1 MASNGVLLLLT
12 FIHISIGHA
21 GFINVEVRA
30 ENVGKYGQQSLLECV
45 YKPSEE
51 AEDGQLIWVHWKKEG
66 VEDILFFHKGDTT
79 AESRYSFA
87 EPSWNT
93 TNRNVS
99 LLITDTSVKDEGEYT
114 CEMETERGHGTK
126 ETRLRVTAKYNKP
139 AIKFDPQTSTLICES
154 DSGYPEGQLR
164 WFDEF
169 GTEWT
174 KSAQMEATVVGSGLF
189 NLSSKLTL
197 KDGSTFSSYTCKVF
211 NVSGGKE
218 DEATYTVPEPE
229 NEGRAQEK
237 EVDHTTKVVAP
248 LVVIGSLIVGL
259 LLLMLLLYKRRSQR
273 GHQPV
278 DTSDSPVEQ
287 GEDQSCPDSPA

>member
-12 FIHISIGHA
+12 FIHLSIGHA
-21 GFINVEVRA
+21 AFVRLEVRA
-30 ENVGKYGQQSLLECV
+30 ETVGKYGQQSLLECV
-45 YKPSEE
+45 YIPSQE
-51 AEDGQLIWVHWKKEG
+51 AEDGKLVWVYWKKEG
-66 VEDILFFHKGDTT
+66 VEDALLIFRKDSTT
-79 AESRYSFA
+79 AESGYSFA
-87 EPSWNT
+87 EPSWNA

-99 LLITDTSVKDEGEYT
+99 LLITNTTVKDEGEYT
-114 CEMETERGHGTK
+114 CNVMTESGDGIKKTH
-126 ETRLRVTAKYNKP
+126 LRVTAKYNKP
-139 AIKFDPQTSTLICES
+139 AIKLDPRTSTLMCES

-174 KSAQMEATVVGSGLF
+174 KSSQMEAKKIESGLF
-189 NLSSKLTL
+189 NLSSKMTL
-197 KDGSTFSSYTCKVF
+197 MDGSTFSSYTCKVF

-218 DEATYTVPEPE
+218 EEATYTVQEPE
-229 NEGRAQEK
+229 KREGNK
-237 EVDHTTKVVAP
+237 VDGTTKVVAP

-273 GHQPV
+273 DHQPV
-278 DTSDSPVEQ
+278 DTCDSPVEQ

>member
-66 VEDILFFHKGDTT
+66 GEDILFFHKGDTT

-99 LLITDTSVKDEGEYT
+99 LLITKTSVKDEGEYT
-114 CEMETERGHGTK
+114 CEMETERGHGMK

-139 AIKFDPQTSTLICES
+139 AIKFDPRTRTLICES

-164 WFDEF
+164 WFEEF

-174 KSAQMEATVVGSGLF
+174 KSAQMEANKTESGLF
-189 NLSSKLTL
+189 NLSSKMTL

-218 DEATYTVPEPE
+218 EEATYPVPEAVKKA
-229 NEGRAQEK
+229 RAQEK

-248 LVVIGSLIVGL
+248 LLVIGSLIVGL

-273 GHQPV
+273 DHQRV